1 MRPMRLLTG
10 LLFAAG
16 RLSSR
21 VSVVLNYAAC
31 GTMSLADVKDG
42 IRQSWEGFH
51 SREEDIATGLMD
63 WERDLVARF
72 VRPGEAV
79 LIVGAGSGRDVIPL
93 VERRCHVTGIE
104 PAAVAL
110 GLARKVL
117 RARQLPATLIEGFF
131 EDVAV
136 PGRFDVVMFSY
147 YSYSYVPEARRRIAA
162 LRKAASCLTA
172 GARVLISYPPLPGPH
187 PLLIRVARA
196 TAAICRTDWRL
207 EPGDHVTI
215 QSSAFRGYTHAFA
228 DGEIEREAQAAGLDV
243 VYHARYPD
251 PVAALQMRADARSIA
266 AGAGPSASSRRP

>member
-1 MRPMRLLTG
+1 MRLLTG
-10 LLFAAG
+10 LLFAAA
-16 RLSSR
+16 RFSSR
-21 VSVVLNYAAC
+21 VSLVLNYAAC
-31 GTMSLADVKDG
+31 GTMTLADVKDG

-51 SREEDIATGLMD
+51 SRDEDIATGLMD

-79 LIVGAGSGRDVIPL
+79 LVVGAGSGRDVIAL
-93 VERRCHVTGIE
+93 VERDCQVTGVE

-110 GLARKVL
+110 GLARTVL

-147 YSYSYVPEARRRIAA
+147 YCYSYIPQARRRIAA
-162 LRKAASCLTA
+162 LSKAASCLTA
-172 GARVLISYPPLPGPH
+172 GGRILVSYPPMPGPH
-187 PLLIRVARA
+187 PFLIRFARA

-207 EPGDHVTI
+207 EPGDYVTV
-215 QSSAFRGYTHAFA
+215 QSSAFRGYVHAFA
-228 DGEIEREAQAAGLDV
+228 EGEIEREAQAASLDV

-251 PVAALQMRADARSIA
+251 PVAVLQRPADRTMRVSEP
-266 AGAGPSASSRRP
+266 GG

>member
-1 MRPMRLLTG
+1 MRRMRLLTG

-21 VSVVLNYAAC
+21 VSLVLNYAAC
-31 GTMSLADVKDG
+31 GTMSLDDVRDG

-51 SREEDIATGLMD
+51 ARDEDIATGLMD
-63 WERDLVARF
+63 WERDLVARY

-79 LIVGAGSGRDVIPL
+79 LIVGAGSGRDVIAL
-93 VERRCHVTGIE
+93 VERGCHVTGVE
-104 PAAVAL
+104 PAGVAL
-110 GLARKVL
+110 GLAREAL
-117 RARQLPATLIEGFF
+117 RARQLSATLIEGFF

-147 YSYSYVPEARRRIAA
+147 YSYSYMPQAHRRIAA

-172 GARVLISYPPLPGPH
+172 GGRVLISYVPMRAPH

-207 EPGDHVTI
+207 EPGDYVTVE
-215 QSSAFRGYTHAFA
+215 SSAFRGYAHAFA

-243 VYHARYPD
+243 VYHATYPD
-251 PVAALQMRADARSIA
+251 PVAALQRRAEV
-266 AGAGPSASSRRP
+266 

>member
-1 MRPMRLLTG
+1 MRRMRRLTG
-10 LLFAAG
+10 LLFAAA

-31 GTMSLADVKDG
+31 GTISLADVKEG
-42 IRQSWEGFH
+42 IRRSWEGFH
-51 SREEDIATGLMD
+51 SREEDIASGLMG
-63 WERDLVARF
+63 WERDLVTRF

-93 VERRCHVTGIE
+93 VERRCHVTGVE
-104 PAAVAL
+104 PAAAAL
-110 GLARKVL
+110 NIAREML

-147 YSYSYVPEARRRIAA
+147 FSYSYVPEARRRIAA
-162 LRKAASCLTA
+162 LRKAASCLTE
-172 GARVLISYPPLPGPH
+172 GGRVLISYAPLPRPH

-207 EPGDHVTI
+207 EPGDHIAI
-215 QSSAFRGYTHAFA
+215 QDSALRGYTHAFA
-228 DGEIEREAQAAGLDV
+228 DGEIEREAQAADLDV
-243 VYHARYPD
+243 VHHVRYPD
-251 PVAALQMRADARSIA
+251 PVAALQMRA
-266 AGAGPSASSRRP
+266 